1 MDDISVF
8 RIRRMKMEMRTD
20 LNGRLNSFLQNEI
33 YKYNYESIINLL
45 KWENVRSFFYEGNMY
60 SIVKKADD
68 LDNVII
74 ANEVALEHGALRS
87 QASVVMNIAEL
98 IELIE
103 AAGKKSDI

>member
-1 MDDISVF
+1 
-8 RIRRMKMEMRTD
+8 MEVRTD
-20 LNGRLNSFLQNEI
+20 INDNVNALLNSFLQIEI
-33 YKYNYESIINLL
+33 YKYNYEDIINLL

-103 AAGKKSDI
+103 AAGKNSEI

>member
-1 MDDISVF
+1 MKYIS
-8 RIRRMKMEMRTD
+8 IIM
-20 LNGRLNSFLQNEI
+20 
-33 YKYNYESIINLL
+33 KYNQSTKMGKCKKL
-45 KWENVRSFFYEGNMY
+45 FYEGNMY

>member
-1 MDDISVF
+1 
-8 RIRRMKMEMRTD
+8 MEMRTD

>member
-103 AAGKKSDI
+103 AAGKNSEI

>member
-1 MDDISVF
+1 
-8 RIRRMKMEMRTD
+8 MEMRTD
-20 LNGRLNSFLQNEI
+20 LNSRINSFLQNEI

-87 QASVVMNIAEL
+87 QASFVMNIAEL

-103 AAGKKSDI
+103 AAGKKSEI

>member
-1 MDDISVF
+1 
-8 RIRRMKMEMRTD
+8 MEMRTD

-68 LDNVII
+68 L
-74 ANEVALEHGALRS
+74 LTT
-87 QASVVMNIAEL
+87 
-98 IELIE
+98 
-103 AAGKKSDI
+103 